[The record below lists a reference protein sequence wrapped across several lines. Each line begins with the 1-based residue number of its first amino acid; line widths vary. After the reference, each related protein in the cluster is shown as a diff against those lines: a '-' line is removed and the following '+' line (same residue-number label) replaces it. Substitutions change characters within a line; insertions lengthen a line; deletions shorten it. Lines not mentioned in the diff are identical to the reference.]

1 MKRPTSSVV
10 RLHALILTLSAASL
24 GFTWPWEVGGPW
36 PSSSKVPVQRL
47 DHPALEQAAVAEDGR
62 VRFAAYGDQ
71 RALADGEW
79 QAMIAQIAAVH
90 AQDRLDFIVDT
101 GDIVQDGQYS
111 DQYWMLREIL
121 APVGELPLLV
131 GVGNHE
137 VRNNTVQQARDNTGT
152 FLGYLDPEFS
162 SARMYYR
169 KDAGPVRFLFLDSN
183 DLAYGEEATSPP
195 NRVEAQMRWLAQE
208 LEASRSWT
216 GPLVVVLHHPFLQS
230 SRKHLETAVYLWS
243 YRPRGPE
250 KPPFPE
256 LLLDAGVDLV
266 LVGHTHTYERFV
278 LEKGGRSMDLVNLS
292 GRPRTAILWIG
303 DGARRARDIAG
314 KEVER
319 LRAQGWRD
327 LEGWSISQ
335 ESVMLDE
342 EENQFAIF
350 EATDSTLTMSVR
362 FLGEDRGAMRD
373 SVTILTW

>member
-1 MKRPTSSVV
+1 
-10 RLHALILTLSAASL
+10 
-24 GFTWPWEVGGPW
+24 
-36 PSSSKVPVQRL
+36 
-47 DHPALEQAAVAEDGR
+47 
-62 VRFAAYGDQ
+62 
-71 RALADGEW
+71 
-79 QAMIAQIAAVH
+79 
-90 AQDRLDFIVDT
+90 
-101 GDIVQDGQYS
+101 
-111 DQYWMLREIL
+111 
-121 APVGELPLLV
+121 
-131 GVGNHE
+131 
-137 VRNNTVQQARDNTGT
+137 
-152 FLGYLDPEFS
+152 
-162 SARMYYR
+162 
-169 KDAGPVRFLFLDSN
+169 
-183 DLAYGEEATSPP
+183 
-195 NRVEAQMRWLAQE
+195 MRWLAQE